1 MKFSAIVGCVVLA
14 ASGLAAHAQPAA
26 CTQLTQLMTRTHDQV
41 KALQGALIE
50 EDKDEFTREFKSQ
63 LGGFQSCKLYSGKEQ
78 DSLSDYCEHHLWCNG
93 QAANAEAANT
103 LVESLWSCTR
113 EIYSERQAGEAF
125 IGGRYRVISFEGEA
139 PIAGRSAGLVDFGS
153 TDYARVV
160 FDKAHDMSNE
170 YNLHIYWSFT
180 K

>member
-50 EDKDEFTREFKSQ
+50 EDKDEFTREFKSR
-63 LGGFQSCKLYSGKEQ
+63 LGGFQSCKLYSSKAKAT
-78 DSLSDYCEHHLWCNG
+78 LSEYWGHHLWCNG
-93 QAANAEAANT
+93 QLSNAEAANQFA
-103 LVESLWSCTR
+103 ESLWACTK
-113 EIYSERQAGEAF
+113 ETYTERQAGEAF
-125 IGGRYRVISFEGEA
+125 IGDRYRVISFEGEV
-139 PIAGRSAGLVDFGS
+139 PIAGRSAGLVDFGE
-153 TDYARVV
+153 TEYARVV
-160 FDKAHDMSNE
+160 FDKSHDMSNE